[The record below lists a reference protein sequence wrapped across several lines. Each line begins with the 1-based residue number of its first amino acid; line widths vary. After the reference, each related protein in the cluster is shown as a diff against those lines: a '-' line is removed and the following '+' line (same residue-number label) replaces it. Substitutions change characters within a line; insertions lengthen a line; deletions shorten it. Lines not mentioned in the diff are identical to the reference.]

1 MKQEKRASQH
11 DFPFYRRAEMPRGPQ
26 LLALICILALFLGLL
41 GGCAAKTPA
50 TTAATAATAAATS
63 SATPETENSLT
74 TVADRADGLY
84 PAYVRE
90 KGAKLWG
97 YIDATGQFVLAPLYS
112 MASDFQTSGLAR
124 VQLDGKTGLID
135 RQGQWV
141 VAPTYD
147 DITDFSEGIATAY
160 DWDNAKASSL
170 IDTQGQVI
178 AQVYGSV
185 GAFANGHALVYA
197 ADGSQYYINAK
208 GEKVTDYQAPAPG
221 SGNALQYDQ
230 TFADGLAI
238 IGKSVEYKDLYGLFA
253 ADGQAILPQEFAGI
267 ERLGDTLFAAARE
280 TPDIF
285 WYRDLPKALFDQ
297 KGQQR
302 SDFIYYDLTAAGE
315 GLVSVADLHD
325 TYLLD
330 EAGQLVAALG
340 KLPGNGTIELDQG
353 LFKATIDQQL
363 SYYTQ
368 DGQLVWQ
375 ENPVEQLANGWQVTR
390 QKSSPDRFTVIY
402 YPEIS
407 GLSDPAV
414 QTTIN
419 TTLKAAF
426 ASDAATINFDGSQA
440 APGTAYYS
448 ADFNAETV
456 AELLVVQQAG
466 YLYPIGAA
474 HGMPT
479 QTNIHIDL
487 RTGQI
492 YALKD
497 LFKAGVDYKAPLEGK
512 IRQQIQA
519 QLAAGGA
526 MYDDKNPSLNEHNF
540 RLTADHLELYYD
552 PYAIAAYAA
561 GFPTFSIPYT
571 EIKDLIDP
579 QSLLWQAIQGN

>member
-1 MKQEKRASQH
+1 MTRAKQASQH
-11 DFPFYRRAEMPRGPQ
+11 DALFFGKAEKQRLPQ
-26 LLALICILALFLGLL
+26 LLALICILALLLGLL
-41 GGCAAKTPA
+41 GGCATKKPV
-50 TTAATAATAAATS
+50 TTAASSAAAAATS
-63 SATPETENSLT
+63 STTPDSVSSQT
-74 TVADRADGLY
+74 TVDEMADGLY

-97 YIDATGQFVLAPLYS
+97 YIDATGGFVLEPLYS
-112 MASDFQTSGLAR
+112 MAADFQTSGLAR

-141 VAPTYD
+141 VDPAYD

-160 DWDNAKASSL
+160 VWDNATASSL

-185 GAFANGHALVYA
+185 GAFANGRALVYA

-208 GEKVTDYQAPAPG
+208 GEKVADYQAPAPR
-221 SGNALQYDQ
+221 SSNVLQYDQ
-230 TFADGLAI
+230 TFADGLSI

-253 ADGQAILPQEFAGI
+253 ADGQVILPQEFAGI

-297 KGQQR
+297 NGKQL
-302 SDFIYYDLTAAGE
+302 SDFVYYDLTVAGD
-315 GLVSVADLHD
+315 GLVSAADLHD

-330 EAGQLVAALG
+330 ESGQLVAALG
-340 KLPGNGTIELDQG
+340 KLPGNGTIVLDQG
-353 LFKATIDQQL
+353 LYKATIDQRL
-363 SYYTQ
+363 SYYTR
-368 DGQLVWQ
+368 DGQLVWL

-419 TTLKAAF
+419 ATLKAAF

-448 ADFNAETV
+448 ADFNAEAVST
-456 AELLVVQQAG
+456 LLVVQQAG

-487 RTGQI
+487 RTGQL

-497 LFKAGVDYKAPLEGK
+497 LFKAGVDFKASLEDT
-512 IRQQIQA
+512 IRRQIQA
-519 QLAAGGA
+519 QEAAGSM
-526 MYDDKNPSLNEHNF
+526 MYDDKSPSLNEHNF
-540 RLTADHLELYYD
+540 KLTSDHLELYYD
-552 PYAIAAYAA
+552 PYAIDAYAA
-561 GFPTFSIPYT
+561 GFPTFSIPYHDLQ
-571 EIKDLIDP
+571 DLIDP
-579 QSLLWQAIQGN
+579 ESLLWQAIQGN

>member
-1 MKQEKRASQH
+1 MRQAKRASQH
-11 DFPFYRRAEMPRGPQ
+11 DFPFCRRAEKPRGPK

-41 GGCAAKTPA
+41 SGCAAKTPA
-50 TTAATAATAAATS
+50 TTASASATAVATS
-63 SATPETENSLT
+63 LATPEKESSQT
-74 TVADRADGLY
+74 TVADMADGLY

-90 KGAKLWG
+90 KGTKLWG
-97 YIDATGQFVLAPLYS
+97 YIDATGKFVLAPLYS
-112 MASDFQTSGLAR
+112 MADDYQENGLAK
-124 VQLDGKTGLID
+124 VQFDGKIGLID

-141 VAPTYD
+141 VDPTYD

-160 DWDNAKASSL
+160 DWDNAKASRL

-185 GAFANGHALVYA
+185 GTFANGRALVYA

-208 GEKVTDYQAPAPG
+208 GEKVADYQAPAPG
-221 SGNALQYDQ
+221 SGTVLQYDQ

-297 KGQQR
+297 NGKQL
-302 SDFIYYDLTAAGE
+302 SDFVYYDLTAAGD
-315 GLVSVADLHD
+315 GLVSVSDLQD

-353 LFKATIDQQL
+353 LYKATIDQQL
-363 SYYTQ
+363 SYYTR

-407 GLSDPAV
+407 GLSDPSV

-440 APGTAYYS
+440 APGTAYYW

-456 AELLVVQQAG
+456 AQLLVVQQAG

-497 LFKAGVDYKAPLEGK
+497 LLKAGVDYKARLEGK

-519 QLAAGGA
+519 QEAAGGA

-561 GFPTFSIPYT
+561 GFPTFPIPYT
-571 EIKDLIDP
+571 EIEDLIDP
-579 QSLLWQAIQGN
+579 QSLLWQAIQGS